1 MIRTTCVT
9 RTRIYLS
16 AFTHA
21 QVPLNLHVAHK
32 FKGAGLASDLSWE
45 RTEDGLF
52 VYLDSTATL
61 DGKYNLF
68 QSYMVIERGC
78 GCLFAR

>member
-1 MIRTTCVT
+1 MLLNPSTATM
-9 RTRIYLS
+9 
-16 AFTHA
+16 

-32 FKGAGLASDLSWE
+32 FKGAGITSDLSWE
-45 RTEDGLF
+45 RTVDGLF

-68 QSYMVIERGC
+68 QSYMVR
-78 GCLFAR
+78 ARVCFC